1 MSGICK
7 HQSKLFIRL
16 VCHSNNLSV
25 AVRLGTSPSLNS
37 EVDSNLQIGA
47 GRSLTVTI
55 GVEYE
60 EEHCRLFRNVN
71 RWRPCNQCG
80 QASWLT
86 DLSCLLKLAG
96 YASMS
101 QTPSDKVGWICPHL
115 THLIPWLYIYR

>member
-25 AVRLGTSPSLNS
+25 AVRPGTSPSLNS

-55 GVEYE
+55 GVEYPM
-60 EEHCRLFRNVN
+60 RRNTVGN
-71 RWRPCNQCG
+71 SG
-80 QASWLT
+80 TST
-86 DLSCLLKLAG
+86 DGDLVINVGKLHG
-96 YASMS
+96 
-101 QTPSDKVGWICPHL
+101 
-115 THLIPWLYIYR
+115 